1 MHYYK
6 ILPLLYVCNVIIVI
20 PSKTFSDYKTGFG
33 GQFGVQKDRVDKS
46 ALGWDHVEKVEKH
59 DSQKGNVLSYEFS
72 IFVIMFSAL

>member
-1 MHYYK
+1 M
-6 ILPLLYVCNVIIVI
+6 YVCSVIIVI

-59 DSQKGNVLSYEFS
+59 DSQKGNVLSSELS
-72 IFVIMFSAL
+72 IFMIMSSAF